1 MDPGQPSTTRLA
13 KVEVAF
19 RTGSPSMSS
28 QVVSI
33 SAIQT
38 LEWGTGRK
46 SEGEVAEA
54 SRLFAEEGGVSCP
67 DDRFRG
73 HKEEILL
80 SWPSLG
86 REKRLRSLL
95 GTAVFIF

>member
-1 MDPGQPSTTRLA
+1 MANEDVQKTLAELSRNLQENKARLEEA
-13 KVEVAF
+13 
-19 RTGSPSMSS
+19 P
-28 QVVSI
+28 
-33 SAIQT
+33 AIQT

-95 GTAVFIF
+95 GTAVFSR